1 MKKTL
6 LYPALFFDI
15 DATLVDP
22 LTGLIPKNAI
32 KEIQK
37 IRNKGYRCCL
47 ASGRE
52 YHNALNNTTVFQYP
66 WDGYIGANGQQIV
79 DQEGKFLQNEYLS
92 EELVNKIIQLAEKLN
107 HSIVLVL
114 EDKWELITK
123 PDKNTYK
130 SFELFH
136 YEMLEPVKYQGEK
149 VVYAIAFAD
158 LGYDYHDYAKLG
170 LSPALSYYPYAD
182 LVLAGCTKA
191 KAIEKYLQHYNLKE
205 YIGFGDSMN
214 DYEMLKHAD
223 LAIAMGSG
231 DPQLQ
236 KIADIVTKPLT
247 QDGLALTL
255 KEIQD
260 KYLKKEVIK

>member
-15 DATLVDP
+15 DATLVNP
-22 LTGLIPKNAI
+22 KTGLIPDNAI
-32 KEIQK
+32 KEISK
-37 IRNKGYRCCL
+37 LRAKGYRCCL

-79 DQEGKFLQNEYLS
+79 DSEGKFLQNEYLS
-92 EELVNKIIQLAEKLN
+92 EELVNKIIQTAERLH

-136 YEMLEPVKYQGEK
+136 HQMLEPVKYQGEK
-149 VVYAIAFAD
+149 VVYAIVFAD
-158 LGYDYHDYAKLG
+158 IGYDYQDYAMLG

-182 LVLAGCTKA
+182 LVVAGCTKA
-191 KAIEKYLQHYNLKE
+191 KAIEKYLQHYKLKE

-223 LAIAMGSG
+223 LAVAMGSG
-231 DPQLQ
+231 DPELQ

-247 QDGLALTL
+247 QDGLALAL
-255 KEIQD
+255 KEIQAD
-260 KYLKKEVIK
+260 YLTKEVKK

>member
-15 DATLVDP
+15 DATLVNP
-22 LTGLIPKNAI
+22 KTGLIPDNAI
-32 KEIQK
+32 KEISK
-37 IRNKGYRCCL
+37 LRAKGYRCCL

-79 DQEGKFLQNEYLS
+79 DSEGKFLQNEYLS
-92 EELVNKIIQLAEKLN
+92 EELVNKIIQTAERLH

-136 YEMLEPVKYQGEK
+136 YQMLEPVKYQGEK
-149 VVYAIAFAD
+149 VVYAIVFAD
-158 LGYDYHDYAKLG
+158 IGYDYQDYAMLG

-182 LVLAGCTKA
+182 LVVAGCTKA
-191 KAIEKYLQHYNLKE
+191 KAIEKYLQHYKLKE

-223 LAIAMGSG
+223 LAVAMGSG
-231 DPQLQ
+231 DPELH

-247 QDGLALTL
+247 QNGLALAL
-255 KEIQD
+255 KEIQAE
-260 KYLKKEVIK
+260 YLTKEVKK

>member
-15 DATLVDP
+15 DATLVNP
-22 LTGLIPKNAI
+22 LTGKIPENTV
-32 KEIQK
+32 KEISK
-37 IRNKGYRCCL
+37 IREKGYRCCL

-52 YHNALNNTTVFQYP
+52 YYNALNSTTVFQYP
-66 WDGYIGANGQQIV
+66 WDGFIGANGEQIV
-79 DQEGKFLQNEYLS
+79 DEKGQFIQNEHLS
-92 EELVNKIIQLAEKLN
+92 PELVDQVMATAQRLH
-107 HSIVLVL
+107 HSVVLVL

-123 PDKNTYK
+123 PDQNTYK

-136 YEMLEPVKYQGEK
+136 HEMLEPVEYKGEK

-158 LGYDYHDYAKLG
+158 IGYDYHDYAKLG

-191 KAIEKYLQHYNLKE
+191 KAIDKYLQHYNLKE

-223 LAIAMGSG
+223 LAVAMGSG
-231 DPQLQ
+231 DPELQ
-236 KIADIVTKPLT
+236 KIADIVTGPLT

-255 KEIQD
+255 KEIQA
-260 KYLKKEVIK
+260 KYLKKEVMK